1 MSTDEVDVQKL
12 ATKAASLLLKAP
24 ILTTVPQAM
33 CAAKFSDAQS
43 TNPALQMRVRRMLS
57 NNKKEAYSLPPV
69 GVSVDISSPMP
80 TVSTL
85 SSPPVDLSAI
95 TPSVAEDTSTS
106 TTTETTI
113 VAKPKLDRTRLT
125 ATARAKEDTNKKCH
139 QPHMSA
145 AVKRATKL
153 L

>member
-12 ATKAASLLLKAP
+12 ATKAALLLLKAP
-24 ILTTVPQAM
+24 ILTVPQAM
-33 CAAKFSDAQS
+33 RAAKFSDAQS

-95 TPSVAEDTSTS
+95 TPSVADTSTS
-106 TTTETTI
+106 TMTETTI
-113 VAKPKLDRTRLT
+113 IAKPKLDRTRLT
-125 ATARAKEDTNKKCH
+125 ATARAKEDAN
-139 QPHMSA
+139 
-145 AVKRATKL
+145 
-153 L
+153 